1 MERKSRHTSHKCKQ
15 NEKKISQKVKRN
27 LERMQSQENLLW
39 GGSGNYDMV
48 ETLKKEPSPA
58 MSEQSLKC
66 MCLRHILATP
76 VWLRWQMQEDCSGLK
91 AQLSHIV
98 KTLSQEI
105 KQKKDWLY
113 GKDPRQKNQTI
124 LGGTMR
130 TTSVANEPQIKG
142 ENKHSRSSWGWRWV
156 GWGWGAECLQRCQ
169 KEPCQISAE
178 WCQVTKHLQ
187 ANMCQS
193 HKTMQIRTLRGLRSK
208 DWKSWLAGSHCHA
221 ILKPLW
227 PL

>member
-1 MERKSRHTSHKCKQ
+1 MFISTRIRLSDKSIWNKYG
-15 NEKKISQKVKRN
+15 KKIKAYIPQ
-27 LERMQSQENLLW
+27 MQTKWKENFSKSKEKLRKNAEPRKPFMRWEWELW
-39 GGSGNYDMV
+39 HGPDAEEGTKPRHEWAESKMHVSEAHPCN
-48 ETLKKEPSPA
+48 PSLTQVA
-58 MSEQSLKC
+58 
-66 MCLRHILATP
+66 
-76 VWLRWQMQEDCSGLK
+76 MQEDCSGLK

-169 KEPCQISAE
+169 KEPCQVSAE

-187 ANMCQS
+187 ANCAD
-193 HKTMQIRTLRGLRSK
+193 HI
-208 DWKSWLAGSHCHA
+208 
-221 ILKPLW
+221 KPCR
-227 PL
+227 